1 MRRTVQRD
9 RQSKPVYEIT
19 GARRGLTEDVTR
31 RQIRYAISMGVRTVC
46 FVLAIVTH
54 GWLRAVFL
62 VGALVLPYLSVV
74 YANSGRERIRAG
86 PPGYQ
91 PDGPAAID
99 PVRTELP
106 RAETPDQAGT
116 DSPGSGGTPAPGP
129 ESSSGNSSEPGAAA
143 G

>member
-1 MRRTVQRD
+1 MRRIVQRD

-19 GARRGLTEDVTR
+19 GARRGLTEDVSR
-31 RQIRYAISMGVRTVC
+31 RQIRYGISMGIRTVC
-46 FVLAIVTH
+46 FILAIITH
-54 GWLRAVFL
+54 GWLRAIFL
-62 VGALVLPYLSVV
+62 IGALVLPYLSVV
-74 YANSGRERIRAG
+74 YANSGRERVRTG

-106 RAETPDQAGT
+106 QAGT
-116 DSPGSGGTPAPGP
+116 PEHEGVDSPGLNGTPAPGP
-129 ESSSGNSSEPGAAA
+129 APTSGDSPEPGGAP

>member
-1 MRRTVQRD
+1 VQRD

-31 RQIRYAISMGVRTVC
+31 RQIRYAISMGIRTVC

-54 GWLRAVFL
+54 GWLRAVLL

-74 YANSGRERIRAG
+74 YANSGRERVRAG

-91 PDGPAAID
+91 PGGPVAID

-106 RAETPDQAGT
+106 RAENAGQGER
-116 DSPGSGGTPAPGP
+116 DAPGSEGTPAPGP
-129 ESSSGNSSEPGAAA
+129 GPSSESSSERGAGA

>member
-1 MRRTVQRD
+1 VQRD

-31 RQIRYAISMGVRTVC
+31 RQIRYAISMGIRTVC

-54 GWLRAVFL
+54 GWLRAIFL

-74 YANSGRERIRAG
+74 YANSGRERIGAA

-106 RAETPDQAGT
+106 RAEKPDREGT
-116 DSPGSGGTPAPGP
+116 SSTGSEGAPAPGSGSPPG
-129 ESSSGNSSEPGAAA
+129 SSSEPGAAA

>member
-1 MRRTVQRD
+1 MQRD
-9 RQSKPVYEIT
+9 GQSKPVYEIT

-31 RQIRYAISMGVRTVC
+31 RQIRYAISMGIRTVC

-54 GWLRAVFL
+54 GWLRAVLL

-74 YANSGRERIRAG
+74 YANSGRERVRAG
-86 PPGYQ
+86 PPGYR

-106 RAETPDQAGT
+106 RGETPDQEGTDPPGSAGT
-116 DSPGSGGTPAPGP
+116 RAHGP
-129 ESSSGNSSEPGAAA
+129 ESSPGHASEPGVA
-143 G
+143 GG

>member
-19 GARRGLTEDVTR
+19 GARRGLTEDVNR
-31 RQIRYAISMGVRTVC
+31 RQIRYAISMGIRTVC

-54 GWLRAVFL
+54 GWLRAIL
-62 VGALVLPYLSVV
+62 LIGALVLPYLSVV
-74 YANSGRERIRAG
+74 YANSGRERIRAT

-99 PVRTELP
+99 PARTELP
-106 RAETPDQAGT
+106 RTESSDQGGT
-116 DSPGSGGTPAPGP
+116 EPPGSENAPASGP
-129 ESSSGNSSEPGAAA
+129 AASSGNSSEPHA
-143 G
+143 GG

>member
-1 MRRTVQRD
+1 VQRD

-31 RQIRYAISMGVRTVC
+31 RQIRYAISMGIRTVC

-62 VGALVLPYLSVV
+62 IGALVLPYLSVV
-74 YANSGRERIRAG
+74 YANSGRERVRAG

-91 PDGPAAID
+91 PGGPAAID

-106 RAETPDQAGT
+106 RAEKSDQGGT
-116 DSPGSGGTPAPGP
+116 DSRGSEGTPAPGP
-129 ESSSGNSSEPGAAA
+129 GSSPGNSSEPGPAT